1 MVCARRLGMEN
12 GACLEV
18 GSYAGFSLRLV
29 RKFLDDVEIQLCG
42 KGIHRVDYGGSELGN
57 ITRIVN
63 LAERLAV
70 ELEEQ
75 KEELENLKKQMEAAK
90 GECGKPFPQEE
101 RLMGLQKKKVQLDLA
116 LEFKEEGE
124 DMVGDGAADQT
135 TKETGDTGK
144 PNVLGILADKPPQPA
159 EDIGTVGIER

>member
-1 MVCARRLGMEN
+1 
-12 GACLEV
+12 
-18 GSYAGFSLRLV
+18 
-29 RKFLDDVEIQLCG
+29 
-42 KGIHRVDYGGSELGN
+42 
-57 ITRIVN
+57 
-63 LAERLAV
+63 
-70 ELEEQ
+70 
-75 KEELENLKKQMEAAK
+75 
-90 GECGKPFPQEE
+90 
-101 RLMGLQKKKVQLDLA
+101 MGLQKKKVQLDLA